1 MDYGSFDLAVAL
13 PAVLVGFGGK
23 TKLAVKVGSW
33 RVVLRCGDRRV
44 TNPNPKVRKSG
55 AVAKA
60 VRASLFFARWF
71 LKLEG

>member
-1 MDYGSFDLAVAL
+1 MQRKRMEGPSARMGA
-13 PAVLVGFGGK
+13 
-23 TKLAVKVGSW
+23 
-33 RVVLRCGDRRV
+33 RIV